1 MSIKNLEN
9 NLVLQAGIANKNWS
23 ENLPHCISQDMKHVE
38 EIPVLV
44 SGQLKHN

>member
-9 NLVLQAGIANKNWS
+9 KLELQEGDAKKYWS
-23 ENLPHCISQDMKHVE
+23 QNIPHCISQDMKHAE

-44 SGQLKHN
+44 SG

>member
-9 NLVLQAGIANKNWS
+9 KLELQVGDANKHRSQNI
-23 ENLPHCISQDMKHVE
+23 PHCISQDMKHAE

-44 SGQLKHN
+44 SG